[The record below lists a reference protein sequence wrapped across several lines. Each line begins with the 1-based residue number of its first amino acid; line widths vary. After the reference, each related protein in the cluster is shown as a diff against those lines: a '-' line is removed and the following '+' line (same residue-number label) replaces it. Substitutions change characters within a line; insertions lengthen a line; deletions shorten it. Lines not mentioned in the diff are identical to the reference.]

1 MKRSPIIFK
10 VGTRPSNLAVAQA
23 RAALDQL
30 QEQLEPHRF
39 EIETCVTQGD
49 RDRTMDLRL
58 SPADF
63 FTRELDTALRAGEID
78 CALHSAKDLPEPMP
92 SDIDW
97 FWLPACEDP
106 RDVLVLRKNESL
118 HQLPS
123 NPVFGI
129 SSDRRAA
136 YTQAHFPEARHKA
149 IRGNIEERLE
159 QLDAGEYDVVI
170 MAAAALHRLALHE
183 RISTYLSLEELPVPD
198 GQGYL
203 AFTFRRG
210 DLRFQ
215 RIRSL
220 FTPTLT
226 IAGAGVGHR
235 DLATLATVRALA
247 RCDLCLYDSLMD
259 QRLLDYLP
267 AHARA
272 IDVGKRCGAHTKEQ
286 HEITELLCTCARRA
300 QRVVR
305 LKGGDPG
312 IFGRLAEETEALE
325 ELGLPFR
332 VIPGISALQAATTH
346 TGMLLTRRDLSRGF
360 AAITP
365 RAAKGKLAPCDRATR
380 ADLPIVYYMSIKA
393 MDSITTELLAE
404 GMSAQTPVAVI
415 YHAGGDEEEILTT
428 TLGALPAESREV
440 CTNKPGLIIVGEV
453 TSFRYD
459 KSHGAL
465 EGARVLI
472 TTSEALQDTT
482 AQLVLDA
489 GGHPIALP
497 LIELRPV
504 PHFEVDLEAYD
515 WVVISSPSSARALLA
530 YMQDHAID
538 LRALPKIMVCGR
550 ETAAAFNEV
559 GIHADAQPD
568 ADGSALAMILLAQT
582 LLQKGTRVLR
592 LRSDKAGEEIGNAL
606 AAQGAS
612 VEDKIIYEN
621 HALTYSALPEFDAL
635 FFASSSAVDQFVA
648 AWGIHA
654 LEGKEVVAIG
664 LPTAHTLQAHA
675 RPADVIAQEA
685 TAAGA
690 IRALAQHRV
699 CAHLDRLNR

>member
-1 MKRSPIIFK
+1 
-10 VGTRPSNLAVAQA
+10 
-23 RAALDQL
+23 
-30 QEQLEPHRF
+30 
-39 EIETCVTQGD
+39 
-49 RDRTMDLRL
+49 
-58 SPADF
+58 
-63 FTRELDTALRAGEID
+63 
-78 CALHSAKDLPEPMP
+78 MP

-267 AHARA
+267 AHAQA

-286 HEITELLCTCARRA
+286 HEITELLCTCARQA

-305 LKGGDPG
+305 LKGA
-312 IFGRLAEETEALE
+312 IRVYWQIGRRDRSARRTQ
-325 ELGLPFR
+325 LPFR
-332 VIPGISALQAATTH
+332 VIPGIGALQAATTH
-346 TGMLLTRRDLSRGF
+346 TGMLLTVAISRGF

-365 RAAKGKLAPCDRATR
+365 RAAKGKPRLAIARRERICRS
-380 ADLPIVYYMSIKA
+380 SIICRSKRWIRLQPSCSQRGCLRRRPWPS
-393 MDSITTELLAE
+393 SIT
-404 GMSAQTPVAVI
+404 PV
-415 YHAGGDEEEILTT
+415 EM
-428 TLGALPAESREV
+428 R
-440 CTNKPGLIIVGEV
+440 KK
-453 TSFRYD
+453 F
-459 KSHGAL
+459 
-465 EGARVLI
+465 
-472 TTSEALQDTT
+472 
-482 AQLVLDA
+482 
-489 GGHPIALP
+489 
-497 LIELRPV
+497 
-504 PHFEVDLEAYD
+504 
-515 WVVISSPSSARALLA
+515 
-530 YMQDHAID
+530 
-538 LRALPKIMVCGR
+538 
-550 ETAAAFNEV
+550 
-559 GIHADAQPD
+559 
-568 ADGSALAMILLAQT
+568 
-582 LLQKGTRVLR
+582 
-592 LRSDKAGEEIGNAL
+592 
-606 AAQGAS
+606 
-612 VEDKIIYEN
+612 
-621 HALTYSALPEFDAL
+621 
-635 FFASSSAVDQFVA
+635 
-648 AWGIHA
+648 
-654 LEGKEVVAIG
+654 
-664 LPTAHTLQAHA
+664 
-675 RPADVIAQEA
+675 
-685 TAAGA
+685 
-690 IRALAQHRV
+690 
-699 CAHLDRLNR
+699 